1 MELEERTV
9 EQLPERCQNCGATL
23 TDAEKQTALEKLNGL
38 RMPLSREVEAREGEV
53 QAFSPA
59 IDALYVPDI
68 DRSLDEE
75 GAKQRFWQAFRML
88 GRWYD
93 ELPPY

>member
-1 MELEERTV
+1 
-9 EQLPERCQNCGATL
+9 
-23 TDAEKQTALEKLNGL
+23 
-38 RMPLSREVEAREGEV
+38 V